1 MAAGSEDKLRV
12 LRAEYDRDGFVVVR
26 SFLGDAEVSELRCR
40 ALPLAERMTSQDH
53 SARKYKNVMKS
64 LHHYDSYLDAQ
75 LKRGKHVQFLEQLL
89 GGEVEGLSVAWFGRP
104 EGDPQGISP
113 HVDALGRDRDSKGGA
128 TIWFALDSVNIKNG
142 CLQYLPGSHR
152 RGYANVMPI
161 PNIDQESTDVIAA
174 ELEPGDAVVHSP
186 RTVIWSGANLS
197 HQPRDAVSFFYS
209 SPCQSPVRQV
219 SGFH

>member
-1 MAAGSEDKLRV
+1 MTAGSEDELRL

-53 SARKYKNVMKS
+53 SAGKYKNVMKS

-75 LKRGKHVQFLEQLL
+75 LKSGKHVQFLEQLL

-104 EGDPQGISP
+104 EGDPQGIGP
-113 HVDALGRDRDSKGGA
+113 HIDALGRDGDSKGGV
-128 TIWFALDSVNIKNG
+128 TIWFALDPVNIKNG
-142 CLQYLPGSHR
+142 CLRYLPGSHR
-152 RGYANVMPI
+152 QEYANVMPI

-174 ELEPGDAVVHSP
+174 ELEPGDAVVHSA
-186 RTVIWSGANLS
+186 RTVHWSGANLS
-197 HQPRDAVSFFYS
+197 DQPRDAVSFFYS
-209 SPCQSPVRQV
+209 SPCQSAVRQV